1 VKKKYEDQPEF
12 LQGTGTNLH
21 PFQLKGV
28 NWLRYSWGQGILS
41 ILADEIGL
49 GKTIQTVT
57 FLYSLFLISVPLSTL
72 VNWERELE
80 LWAPDIYCVTYV
92 GPKASR
98 AVIRRNELCFEEVNA
113 QKMPAKHTQFKF
125 NVLLTSYDLI
135 STDATFLG
143 SINWAALVVDEAHR
157 LRSDRSKFFR
167 TLSTYSTSYKLL
179 LTGTP
184 LSRVR

>member
-80 LWAPDIYCVTYV
+80 LWAH
-92 GPKASR
+92 
-98 AVIRRNELCFEEVNA
+98 L
-113 QKMPAKHTQFKF
+113 
-125 NVLLTSYDLI
+125 
-135 STDATFLG
+135 
-143 SINWAALVVDEAHR
+143 
-157 LRSDRSKFFR
+157 
-167 TLSTYSTSYKLL
+167 
-179 LTGTP
+179 
-184 LSRVR
+184 